1 MQLVP
6 REDEANDATDPGWRH
21 WRYASYGRSQ
31 WRYASYGRWHWRY
44 ASGGRWRQSDSSPH
58 AAPLVPLGSRFAGA
72 ALTLG
77 VVATLAGFI
86 PVILFIGWAMAP
98 HVSPAP

>member
-1 MQLVP
+1 MAMQVVP
-6 REDEANDATDPGWRH
+6 REEEANDATDPGWWH
-21 WRYASYGRSQ
+21 WRYAT
-31 WRYASYGRWHWRY
+31 AGRWHWRY
-44 ASGGRWRQSDSSPH
+44 ASGGRWRQSDSSPVK
-58 AAPLVPLGSRFAGA
+58 APPGPLGSRFAGA